1 MVVLKLDCGFNILRE
16 FYFIF
21 LPKRAAEGMVE
32 AELEM
37 GVCFMIIGRDEGK
50 FRP

>member
-1 MVVLKLDCGFNILRE
+1 MIVAVILSGN
-16 FYFIF
+16 FF
-21 LPKRAAEGMVE
+21 LPKRAAEGMVG

-37 GVCFMIIGRDEGK
+37 GDCFMMTGRDEGK